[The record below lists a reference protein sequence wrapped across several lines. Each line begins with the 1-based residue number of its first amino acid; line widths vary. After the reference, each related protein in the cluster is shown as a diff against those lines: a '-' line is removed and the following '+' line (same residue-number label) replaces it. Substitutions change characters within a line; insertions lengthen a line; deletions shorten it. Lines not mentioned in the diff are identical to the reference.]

1 MGVSMEYSLVMYYGR
16 FGLKKEIYKK
26 FVSFYDDV
34 PDYHEFI
41 KEGFQYFISGNFS
54 IDFYKVSG
62 FNVLING
69 KLFYRLQNNAV
80 VQMLVSEVLDI

>member
-16 FGLKKEIYKK
+16 FGMRTEIYKK
-26 FVSFYDDV
+26 FVSFYDAA
-34 PDYHEFI
+34 PDFHEFI
-41 KEGFQYFISGNFS
+41 KEGFHDFISGNSS
-54 IDFYKVSG
+54 IEFHKVSG

-80 VQMLVSEVLDI
+80 VQMLVCEVLDI